1 VFVLIRIEF
10 ISNCCLL
17 CAFLK
22 LPQVLMFANVL
33 ANENDHGYH
42 FHFETKLYG
51 EDFMRIGF
59 FGKGGAGKT
68 TTAAGFIKY
77 LMKAGAYVLAID
89 ADVNIHLKSAL
100 RIDFSGEQYELG
112 ENFKEIAS
120 YIRGSRI
127 DLGNRPL
134 ISSTPPSL
142 LSKFIRVS
150 NSDPFIASNGLH
162 ANNISLLTV
171 GTYQQEDV
179 GASCYHSKLGS
190 LAAVF
195 HHLLDG
201 PEDYVVT
208 DTNAGTD
215 NVATSLA
222 FAYDMNIFVVEPTEK
237 SIKVYQDFIR
247 LGQKLKEQT
256 FVIAN
261 KADGQQDRQFI
272 EQHIEKEKLLGII
285 PYSRHLKAFEQ
296 GVKDSLTL
304 FESEQDEVFDRVFV
318 VWKDRKRDWQEYLK
332 TLIEVHK
339 KNSRE
344 WYDAYY
350 GTSLSDGLDQD
361 FQYEKVLVDSS
372 YPEEKLLVGS
382 K

>member
-1 VFVLIRIEF
+1 
-10 ISNCCLL
+10 
-17 CAFLK
+17 
-22 LPQVLMFANVL
+22 
-33 ANENDHGYH
+33 
-42 FHFETKLYG
+42 
-51 EDFMRIGF
+51 MRIGF

-77 LMKAGAYVLAID
+77 LMKNGAYVLAID

-100 RIDFSGEQYELG
+100 QIDDFSGEQYELG
-112 ENFKEIAS
+112 EKFKEIAS
-120 YIRGSRI
+120 YVRGSRI
-127 DLGNRPL
+127 DLGDRPL

-142 LSKFIRVS
+142 LSKFIRVT
-150 NSDPFIASNGLH
+150 NNDPFIESKALH

-190 LAAVF
+190 LAVIF

-201 PEDYVVT
+201 PDDYVVT

-222 FAYDMNIFVVEPTEK
+222 FAYDMNVFVVEPTEK

-247 LGQKLKEQT
+247 LAQKLKEQT
-256 FVIAN
+256 FVIGN
-261 KADGQQDRQFI
+261 KIDGKQDEQFI
-272 EQHIEKEKLLGII
+272 EQHIEKNKLLGSI
-285 PYSRHLKAFEQ
+285 PYSKHLKSFEQ
-296 GVKDSLTL
+296 GVKESLSL
-304 FESEQDEVFDRVFV
+304 FENEQHNVFDHVLTT
-318 VWKDRKRDWQEYLK
+318 WKDRKRNWNEYLN
-332 TLIEVHK
+332 TLIAVHN

-361 FQYEKVLVDSS
+361 FSYEKVLAEFAPPKGQVLINSR
-372 YPEEKLLVGS
+372 
-382 K
+382 